1 MTEQP
6 PPLSLWL
13 QTSHADPLS
22 YNSSMALMRAV
33 HYPTAVY
40 AVVLRN
46 AGHRMG
52 VWTSVFPE
60 ALTWLGQNVQGFHP

>member
-1 MTEQP
+1 
-6 PPLSLWL
+6 
-13 QTSHADPLS
+13 
-22 YNSSMALMRAV
+22 MALMRAV
-33 HYPTAVY
+33 HDPTAVH